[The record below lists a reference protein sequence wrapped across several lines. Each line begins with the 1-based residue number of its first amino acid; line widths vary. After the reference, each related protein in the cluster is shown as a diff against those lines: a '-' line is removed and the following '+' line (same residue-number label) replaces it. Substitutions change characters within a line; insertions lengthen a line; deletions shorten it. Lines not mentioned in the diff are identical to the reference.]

1 MDPVLFQ
8 DRGRHVRPPCR
19 SLQSDPVRR
28 RGMGEAGR
36 GKRHVHSIMEYVF
49 GYKAASKKTSI
60 TSALKKLAQLKRR
73 DAVTFI
79 ISDFID
85 DAIDSTYLSMIAQR
99 YDLVAVRCLDD
110 REYDLP
116 PIGFLPI
123 TDSETGETVLVDL
136 RKRHQP
142 IIHDFLTAR
151 LLEQDR
157 LFKKYGVRV
166 LDVANRSSFIGD
178 VVRFFRRR
186 MRY

>member
-1 MDPVLFQ
+1 M
-8 DRGRHVRPPCR
+8 
-19 SLQSDPVRR
+19 
-28 RGMGEAGR
+28 
-36 GKRHVHSIMEYVF
+36 
-49 GYKAASKKTSI
+49 
-60 TSALKKLAQLKRR
+60 
-73 DAVTFI
+73 
-79 ISDFID
+79 
-85 DAIDSTYLSMIAQR
+85 
-99 YDLVAVRCLDD
+99 DD

-123 TDSETGETVLVDL
+123 IDSETGETVLVDL